1 MWGIGNRARRF
12 GAGLPG
18 MNTAEAAVPND
29 RDTQDKGRHECVDLT
44 NMRTG
49 EAAVPN
55 DRDGIPGTRAD
66 RIAAIYPAGAPEKQR
81 SRKSRCQL
89 AKEERKWK
97 ERRQFSGRKWF

>member
-12 GAGLPG
+12 GAGLPR
-18 MNTAEAAVPND
+18 MNTAEV
-29 RDTQDKGRHECVDLT
+29 
-44 NMRTG
+44 
-49 EAAVPN
+49 AVPN

-81 SRKSRCQL
+81 SRKSRWQF